1 MLNALIYNKRL
12 LDIFLYLMAR
22 ILIKL
27 KNLVSKII
35 KKIEVIGIIFKNIF
49 KFRLLAIFYY
59 IKNSTCYFFKKIKE
73 KVLKILKKYKLFFYL
88 IKNIKEI
95 ENLLVKKVSPTYNKI
110 CNRCQKLK
118 NTWYTPLSKKIVIE
132 KLIITTIYIFAYK
145 IFTDIAIDHMGEN
158 TYEYIEKKAP
168 KFFYLIPLKG
178 INFPLSYKICWILIQ
193 ACIFRGYLNISII
206 IKYNILITLLILLI
220 SYGSIYLVEALFEE
234 EGNLIFPCSPTLLY
248 IRFKLYLIVYI
259 WFTFYLLYCYK
270 KAISIKER
278 EHIIDSY
285 KGFSRSLYFWI
296 DYGIKVKKKREL
308 NYIIQKEN

>member
-12 LDIFLYLMAR
+12 LDIFLYLIAR

-27 KNLVSKII
+27 KNLVSKSI
-35 KKIEVIGIIFKNIF
+35 KKIEVVGIIFKDIF

-59 IKNSTCYFFKKIKE
+59 INNSTYYFFEKIKE
-73 KVLKILKKYKLFFYL
+73 KVLQTLKKYKLFFYL
-88 IKNIKEI
+88 IKNINETEK
-95 ENLLVKKVSPTYNKI
+95 LLVKKVSPTYNKI

-234 EGNLIFPCSPTLLY
+234 EGNLIFPCSPTLLH

-259 WFTFYLLYCYK
+259 WFTFYFLYCYK

-308 NYIIQKEN
+308 NYIIQK

>member
-12 LDIFLYLMAR
+12 LDIFLYLMSR

-27 KNLVSKII
+27 NNFIYKII
-35 KKIEVIGIIFKNIF
+35 KKIEILGINFKNFLKIRLLIIIYYINNLTYYIFKKLN
-49 KFRLLAIFYY
+49 
-59 IKNSTCYFFKKIKE
+59 E
-73 KVLKILKKYKLFFYL
+73 KVLPILKKYQLFFYL
-88 IKNIKEI
+88 IKNIKET
-95 ENLLVKKVSPTYNKI
+95 EKLLAKKFYPTCKKILNKY
-110 CNRCQKLK
+110 QELK
-118 NTWYTPLSKKIVIE
+118 KTWYTPGLKKIVIE
-132 KLIITTIYIFAYK
+132 KLQITIIYIFAYK

-193 ACIFRGYLNISII
+193 ACIFRGYLNIPII

-220 SYGSIYLVEALFEE
+220 SYGSIYFIEALFEE
-234 EGNLIFPCSPTLLY
+234 EGNLLFPCSPTLLH
-248 IRFKLYLIVYI
+248 IRFKLYLIAYI

-270 KAISIKER
+270 KAMSIQER
-278 EHIIDSY
+278 EHRIDSY

-296 DYGIKVKKKREL
+296 DYGLKVKKKREL
-308 NYIIQKEN
+308 NSIIQK

>member
-12 LDIFLYLMAR
+12 LDIFLYLIAR

-27 KNLVSKII
+27 KNLVSKSI
-35 KKIEVIGIIFKNIF
+35 KKIEVVGIIFKDIF

-59 IKNSTCYFFKKIKE
+59 INNSTYYFFEKIKE
-73 KVLKILKKYKLFFYL
+73 KVLQTLKKYKLFFYL
-88 IKNIKEI
+88 IKNINETEK
-95 ENLLVKKVSPTYNKI
+95 LLVKKVSPTYNKI

-132 KLIITTIYIFAYK
+132 KLIITLIYIFAYK

-234 EGNLIFPCSPTLLY
+234 EGNLIFPCSPTLLH

-259 WFTFYLLYCYK
+259 WFTFYFLYCYK

-308 NYIIQKEN
+308 NYIIQK

>member
-12 LDIFLYLMAR
+12 LDLFLYLMAL

-27 KNLVSKII
+27 KNLVYKII
-35 KKIEVIGIIFKNIF
+35 KKIEVVSLILKKKIKFK
-49 KFRLLAIFYY
+49 LLANFYY
-59 IKNSTCYFFKKIKE
+59 IKNLLYYIFKKLNQ
-73 KVLKILKKYKLFFYL
+73 KVLQILKKYRLFFYL
-88 IKNIKEI
+88 IRNIKET
-95 ENLLVKKVSPTYNKI
+95 EKLLIKRVNPTYKKI
-110 CNRCQKLK
+110 CNRSQELK
-118 NTWYTPLSKKIVIE
+118 NTWCTPLSRKIVIE
-132 KLIITTIYIFAYK
+132 KLQITIIYIFAYK
-145 IFTDIAIDHMGEN
+145 IFTDIVIDNMGEN

-193 ACIFRGYLNISII
+193 AFIFRGYLNISII
-206 IKYNILITLLILLI
+206 IKYNILVTLLMLLI
-220 SYGSIYLVEALFEE
+220 SYGSIYFVEALFEE
-234 EGNLIFPCSPTLLY
+234 EGNLIFPCSPTLLR
-248 IRFKLYLIVYI
+248 IRFKLYLIVYV

-296 DYGIKVKKKREL
+296 DYGMRVKKKRER
-308 NYIIQKEN
+308 YSIIKK

>member
-1 MLNALIYNKRL
+1 
-12 LDIFLYLMAR
+12 MAR

-27 KNLVSKII
+27 KNIIYRII
-35 KKIEVIGIIFKNIF
+35 KKIEIIGIILKNIL
-49 KFRLLAIFYY
+49 KFRLLEILYY
-59 IKNSTCYFFKKIKE
+59 INNLTYYIFKKLNE
-73 KVLKILKKYKLFFYL
+73 KVLKILKKYKIFFYL
-88 IKNIKEI
+88 IKNIKETKK
-95 ENLLVKKVSPTYNKI
+95 LLVKKGYPTYNKI
-110 CNRCQKLK
+110 FNRYQKLK
-118 NTWYTPLSKKIVIE
+118 NALCAPLLKKIIIE
-132 KLIITTIYIFAYK
+132 KLQITIIYIFAYK
-145 IFTDIAIDHMGEN
+145 IFTDIAIDNMGEN

-168 KFFYLIPLKG
+168 NFFYFIPLKG

-193 ACIFRGYLNISII
+193 AFIFRGYLNISII
-206 IKYNILITLLILLI
+206 IKYNILITLIILLI
-220 SYGSIYLVEALFEE
+220 SYGSIYFVEALFEE
-234 EGNLIFPCSPTLLY
+234 EGNLLFPCSPTLLH

-296 DYGIKVKKKREL
+296 DYGIKVKKKRERMY

>member
-27 KNLVSKII
+27 KNLVYRII
-35 KKIEVIGIIFKNIF
+35 KKIEVVCIIFKNIF
-49 KFRLLAIFYY
+49 KFRLLGIFYSITNLTHY
-59 IKNSTCYFFKKIKE
+59 ILKKINE
-73 KVLKILKKYKLFFYL
+73 KALQILKKYKLFFYL
-88 IKNIKEI
+88 IKNIKET
-95 ENLLVKKVSPTYNKI
+95 EKLLVKKVSPTYKKI
-110 CNRCQKLK
+110 FNRCQKLK
-118 NTWYTPLSKKIVIE
+118 NTWYTPLSTKMVIE
-132 KLIITTIYIFAYK
+132 KLQITVIYIFAYK
-145 IFTDIAIDHMGEN
+145 IFTDIAIDYMGEN

-193 ACIFRGYLNISII
+193 ACIFRGYLNISTI
-206 IKYNILITLLILLI
+206 IKYNILITLLILLL

-234 EGNLIFPCSPTLLY
+234 EGNLIFQCSPALLH
-248 IRFKLYLIVYI
+248 IRSKLYLILYI
-259 WFTFYLLYCYK
+259 WFTFYFFYCYK

-296 DYGIKVKKKREL
+296 DYGIKVKKKRER
-308 NYIIQKEN
+308 NSIIQN

>member
-12 LDIFLYLMAR
+12 LDLFLYLMAL

-27 KNLVSKII
+27 KNLVYKII
-35 KKIEVIGIIFKNIF
+35 KKIEVVSLILKKKIKFK
-49 KFRLLAIFYY
+49 LLANFYY
-59 IKNSTCYFFKKIKE
+59 IKNLLYYIFKNLNK
-73 KVLKILKKYKLFFYL
+73 KVLQILKKYRLFFYL
-88 IKNIKEI
+88 IRNIKET
-95 ENLLVKKVSPTYNKI
+95 EKLLIKRVNPTYKKI
-110 CNRCQKLK
+110 CNRSQELK
-118 NTWYTPLSKKIVIE
+118 NTWCTPLSRKIVIE
-132 KLIITTIYIFAYK
+132 KLQITIIYIFAYK
-145 IFTDIAIDHMGEN
+145 IFTDIVIDNMGEN

-193 ACIFRGYLNISII
+193 AFIFRGYLNISII
-206 IKYNILITLLILLI
+206 IKYNILITLLMLLI
-220 SYGSIYLVEALFEE
+220 SYGSIYFVEALFEE
-234 EGNLIFPCSPTLLY
+234 EGNLIFPCSPTLLR
-248 IRFKLYLIVYI
+248 IRFKLYLIVYV

-296 DYGIKVKKKREL
+296 DYGMRVKKKRER
-308 NYIIQKEN
+308 YSIIKK

>member
-12 LDIFLYLMAR
+12 LDIFLYLIAR

-27 KNLVSKII
+27 KNLVSKSI
-35 KKIEVIGIIFKNIF
+35 KKIEVIAIIFKDIF

-59 IKNSTCYFFKKIKE
+59 INNSTYYFFKKIKE
-73 KVLKILKKYKLFFYL
+73 KVLQILKKYKLFFYL
-88 IKNIKEI
+88 IKNINETEK
-95 ENLLVKKVSPTYNKI
+95 LLVKKVSPTYNKI

-234 EGNLIFPCSPTLLY
+234 EGNLIFPCSPTLLH

-259 WFTFYLLYCYK
+259 WFTFYFLYCYK

-308 NYIIQKEN
+308 NYIIQK